1 MAAGGSKQGCNESQG
16 RGWMG
21 SRARQKIWFHCL
33 NLKVYLIKVT
43 EEQWCAL
50 ASVRH
55 LI

>member
-1 MAAGGSKQGCNESQG
+1 
-16 RGWMG
+16 MG
-21 SRARQKIWFHCL
+21 NQACQKIWFHSL
-33 NLKVYLIKVT
+33 NLKVYLIKVA